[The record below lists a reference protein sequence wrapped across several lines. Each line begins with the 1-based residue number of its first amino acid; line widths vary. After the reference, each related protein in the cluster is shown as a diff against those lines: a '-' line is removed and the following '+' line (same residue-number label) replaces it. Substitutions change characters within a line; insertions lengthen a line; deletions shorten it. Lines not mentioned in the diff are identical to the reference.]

1 MKQSYT
7 QLEILVVDDGST
19 DSSGAIADE
28 WASRD
33 PRIKV
38 THQAN
43 RGLSAARN
51 TALDQAQGQFITCI
65 DSDDFVHPLY
75 VEKLYRALIDTHSDI
90 AVGDFLLVSDNG
102 PHSFP
107 HLPEHSQ
114 YKLYN
119 QAQAIT
125 AIFYQKKITH
135 SAWGRLYRKE
145 IFDDIRYPVN
155 KVYEDIAVIYPI
167 LLKVKRVVTISEKLY
182 YYMQRPN
189 SILGNFTIRHIDILD
204 FLDDLEKR
212 IEKENP
218 QFLPAIRSRMLS
230 AHFNILLK
238 CAAEGNKFQPQ
249 MQQSWQCIKKLRCK
263 CLFDHNIRFKNL
275 TGIILSYLG
284 QRVFLNLSQVKRLY
298 KPAIPSLEQNRIQ
311 GQEELPLISVIS
323 PVYNVADFLS
333 QSIRSMVRQTYSNL
347 EILLIDDGSDDE
359 SGAIADEWAT
369 HDPRIKVV
377 HKRHSGQ
384 SDARNMALDL
394 CKGEYLTFVDSD
406 DFIDPR
412 FIETLYQLARQY
424 NCDAAICDWV
434 EFDDA
439 LGVAP
444 IQEQVEPPFLK
455 IYGNQEAI
463 LNILYQKNLTNSPCS
478 RLFKTKV
485 FKDIRFKS
493 GRIYEDLAI
502 VIPCFENT
510 KKIIFS
516 SHKMYYYRH
525 HASSTIGKFS
535 IKRADVLNI
544 MDDMELLAK
553 RSYPLYLNAV
563 HSRKLSASFNMMRL
577 VPMGDPRY
585 RGVIEKCW
593 KNIKQLRL
601 SCLFNPRVRLINKG
615 GILASFLGKTI
626 LLKLINGH

>member
-218 QFLPAIRSRMLS
+218 QFLPSIRSRMLS

-298 KPAIPSLEQNRIQ
+298 KPAIPSLEQNRLQ

-359 SGAIADEWAT
+359 S
-369 HDPRIKVV
+369 
-377 HKRHSGQ
+377 
-384 SDARNMALDL
+384 
-394 CKGEYLTFVDSD
+394 
-406 DFIDPR
+406 
-412 FIETLYQLARQY
+412 
-424 NCDAAICDWV
+424 
-434 EFDDA
+434 
-439 LGVAP
+439 
-444 IQEQVEPPFLK
+444 
-455 IYGNQEAI
+455 
-463 LNILYQKNLTNSPCS
+463 
-478 RLFKTKV
+478 
-485 FKDIRFKS
+485 
-493 GRIYEDLAI
+493 
-502 VIPCFENT
+502 
-510 KKIIFS
+510 
-516 SHKMYYYRH
+516 
-525 HASSTIGKFS
+525 
-535 IKRADVLNI
+535 
-544 MDDMELLAK
+544 
-553 RSYPLYLNAV
+553 
-563 HSRKLSASFNMMRL
+563 
-577 VPMGDPRY
+577 
-585 RGVIEKCW
+585 
-593 KNIKQLRL
+593 
-601 SCLFNPRVRLINKG
+601 
-615 GILASFLGKTI
+615 
-626 LLKLINGH
+626 